1 MGEDEDNYKRF
12 EESAELVDKAFR
24 QFRAQQ
30 TTHGGKVTHKDKLDL
45 RQRLAELDA
54 QLDLILAGEYGI
66 TPKSCGSKASY
77 EQAFI
82 KWKDSHQPFHWFV
95 EFYGIMSGGGF
106 DVIIGNPP
114 YVEYDRKLQ
123 SHYTVR
129 GYGTTACGNLHAFVA
144 ERSISLQ
151 NKSGRIGLIVPLP
164 SINTSRMECLQRV
177 VKPSQDIGRSVW
189 VSAFDERPSNL
200 FSGVDQR
207 LVIEVFG
214 ALCES
219 PALITT
225 GINRWQS
232 KCRDVLFP
240 TITYAIQHRSA
251 TGLTDSILKIKEAK
265 LETAIL
271 QSFYSNKPIENYRS
285 SALTGHVLAYRT
297 AGGRYWKI
305 ALDRPFDSNS
315 LSNKTAD
322 IRGVTGRQAA
332 ALLMSS
338 TFWWY
343 YSMHFDMYNL
353 KDYMIFGFRFS
364 DPSKSVLDKLEH
376 LGAEL
381 QKSLRRNSVEQTVHS
396 RTRGDVTSR
405 LYVGSQSKPVI
416 DQIDKVLAKHYG
428 FTDEE
433 LDFIINYDIKYRM
446 GNADDE
452 TGDDE

>member
-1 MGEDEDNYKRF
+1 
-12 EESAELVDKAFR
+12 
-24 QFRAQQ
+24 
-30 TTHGGKVTHKDKLDL
+30 
-45 RQRLAELDA
+45 
-54 QLDLILAGEYGI
+54 
-66 TPKSCGSKASY
+66 
-77 EQAFI
+77 
-82 KWKDSHQPFHWFV
+82 
-95 EFYGIMSGGGF
+95 
-106 DVIIGNPP
+106 
-114 YVEYDRKLQ
+114 
-123 SHYTVR
+123 
-129 GYGTTACGNLHAFVA
+129 
-144 ERSISLQ
+144 
-151 NKSGRIGLIVPLP
+151 
-164 SINTSRMECLQRV
+164 
-177 VKPSQDIGRSVW
+177 
-189 VSAFDERPSNL
+189 
-200 FSGVDQR
+200 
-207 LVIEVFG
+207 
-214 ALCES
+214 
-219 PALITT
+219 
-225 GINRWQS
+225 
-232 KCRDVLFP
+232 
-240 TITYAIQHRSA
+240 
-251 TGLTDSILKIKEAK
+251 LKIKEAK

-305 ALDRPFDSNS
+305 ALDRPFDSDS